1 MHAKRAVTALALVL
15 AAVWSLGVATQ
26 YSDAHTPRASLENSE
41 HAGSPAEPE
50 DSSRMEVYVFLV
62 PGQADFLAEPE
73 DPAKVEIT
81 TEPEDPGLVCFVQTT
96 NGPVGVCDPY
106 EDLVPAP
113 LAWFESVP

>member
-1 MHAKRAVTALALVL
+1 MRAKRAVIALALVL
-15 AAVWSLGVATQ
+15 PAVWSLSVAAQ
-26 YSDAHTPRASLENSE
+26 YSDALTSRASLENSE
-41 HAGSPAEPE
+41 HAGSPAETK
-50 DSSRMEVYVFLV
+50 DRSRMEVYVFLV

-73 DPAKVEIT
+73 DPAEVEII

-113 LAWFESVP
+113 